1 VSQDI
6 ISKKTRNEFREY
18 FVGTTFREIEAEF
31 DNADVEID
39 ENHKPNCSGQRRELV
54 EKYYRSIDWK
64 DWRDVRKILT
74 VYENVLTELENR
86 FDQEPDFFVPDVSD
100 RAKVNFKS
108 LTKWLEKDGFKY
120 SNSKLALSEKG
131 ADISELESAV
141 YKLDIPHL
149 KQQIERIR
157 LSVEDDPSLAIGT
170 AKELIETTCK
180 TILAE
185 YGIVVDDNI
194 AVTKLIKETRKHLGL
209 IPESIPNSAKGIESI
224 QKILSNLGAIA
235 QGLSEL
241 RNLYGSGHGKHG
253 KSKGLSPRH
262 ARLAVGAASTLAMF
276 LIETHEERGV

>member
-1 VSQDI
+1 MSQDI

-18 FVGTTFREIEAEF
+18 FVGTTLREIEAEF
-31 DNADVEID
+31 DNADVDID
-39 ENHKPNCSGQRRELV
+39 ESHRPNCSGQRRELV
-54 EKYYRSIDWK
+54 EKYYHSIDWK

-74 VYENVLTELENR
+74 VYENVLTDLENR
-86 FDQEPDFFVPDVSD
+86 FDQEPDFFAPDVSD

-120 SNSKLALSEKG
+120 TNSNLTPSEKG
-131 ADISELESAV
+131 ADISEFESTV

-157 LSVEDDPSLAIGT
+157 LSVEDDPILAIGT

-180 TILAE
+180 TILAD

-194 AVTKLIKETRKHLGL
+194 AVTKLIKETRKQLGL
-209 IPESIPNSAKGIESI
+209 VPESIPNSAKGIESI
-224 QKILSNLGAIA
+224 QRILSNLGAIA

-253 KSKGLSPRH
+253 TSKGLSPRH

-276 LIETHEERGV
+276 LLETHEERGV